1 MISLVGRTIGEYQLE
16 LPLGAGS
23 MGEVFRARHVRSGAA
38 AAVKVMHARLAA
50 DPGFRERFKEVA
62 GAAARLRHPN
72 VVTVLDVGEQ
82 GGQFYI
88 VMELLTAGSL
98 RALLQHAGRPIA
110 LARGVEL
117 MRQAAEGVH
126 AGHLSG
132 IVHRDVKPEN
142 LLLAADG
149 ADVTVRVADFG
160 LTKLAETGLTLGGN
174 VFFGSPAYMS
184 PEMCKGSPL
193 DARSDV
199 YSLGVVLYEVA
210 TGLPPF
216 QVAVLGDAVQK
227 HISTPPPAPRSVAP
241 DLPERLEAVILR
253 CLAKRPEDRYATAA
267 DLAVALGAVLREL
280 PAGPKV
286 PEVVWRGSA
295 AAARA
300 AVAPTPSPPAVP
312 PPAAPPGAARPPA
325 QPPARRFK
333 VTMDDG
339 PAAPPA
345 PPAPTAPAGGAPDA
359 SPPQDRKRIR
369 VPVGEGGP
377 AGPAGGAPASPPAA
391 PAPPAPRRGKG
402 ADSRRIR
409 VVLDADTL
417 VLAPGQPAVVRVTL
431 VNGGRTVD
439 HYTLTVEGVPERWVQ
454 GPAAAPQ
461 LNPGE
466 RATVAITVLV
476 PRAPESVA
484 REYPVSVR
492 ARSRENPE
500 ESSAAP
506 ARWTVLPFAGTT
518 LALAPARARGWRR
531 ARYAV
536 TLRNTGNDSAA
547 YALSGTDDE
556 QRLRYEFAEP
566 ALRLGPGESSTVA
579 LRTRAPLRWIGGAE
593 PRAFTVRAEPE
604 AGDAPVAAPA
614 APQAAPGQF
623 VHRALVPAWLPPLL
637 LLALVAALFLLRGR
651 NQIAV
656 AVLPA
661 RVQVAVGASTAL
673 SATVTDAKN
682 EALPDQSVAWTSRDT
697 AVATVSDSGVV
708 RGLAVGTTLVR
719 AQRGK
724 KSATAEVE
732 VVPARVA
739 ALAVAPRR
747 VTLRVGTSARLR
759 ATARDAGGGVVARD
773 VTWQSSDPT
782 VATVGGDGR
791 VTAKAGGSAT
801 ITVMSEGKS
810 ATAEIAVPAPPPEP
824 VPGAVAAG
832 GGAGAAEDC
841 VEYDPA
847 ALRVGR
853 DPAAGFLLS
862 DGSATL
868 ATLDNESDAR
878 KALALARR
886 YKSHCF
892 LGRLNTRPNRS
903 DYVVEHW
910 KGPSGATSVIDAED
924 CVPYDRASL
933 RVAEVGAQGFVL
945 ADARQRLLLADTK
958 EDARRAWEIAQRHDA
973 QCFIGRGNRRPNQ
986 RDYIVQYWR

>member
-23 MGEVFRARHVRSGAA
+23 MGEVFRAHHVRSGAP

-72 VVTVLDVGEQ
+72 VVTILDVGEQ

-88 VMELLTAGSL
+88 AMELLTAGSL
-98 RALLQHAGRPIA
+98 RALLQHAERPIGV
-110 LARGVEL
+110 ARGVEL
-117 MRQAAEGVH
+117 LRQAAEGVH

-142 LLLAADG
+142 VLLAAAG
-149 ADVTVRVADFG
+149 ADVTARVADFG
-160 LTKLAETGLTLGGN
+160 LTRLAESGLTLGGN

-184 PEMCKGSPL
+184 PELCKGAPL

-216 QVAVLGDAVQK
+216 QVTVLGDAVQK
-227 HISTPPPAPRSVAP
+227 HISAPPPPPRSVAP
-241 DLPERLEAVILR
+241 DLPVSLEAVILR
-253 CLAKRPEDRYATAA
+253 CLAKRPDDRYASAA
-267 DLAVALGAVLREL
+267 DLAVALGTVLREL
-280 PAGPKV
+280 PAAPQV
-286 PEVVWRGSA
+286 PAVVWRGA
-295 AAARA
+295 AAPPRA
-300 AVAPTPSPPAVP
+300 SVAPAP
-312 PPAAPPGAARPPA
+312 PPAAPPVGSAPAGAAAAPAPAPSPAPPA
-325 QPPARRFK
+325 ARRYK
-333 VTMDDG
+333 VVMDDG
-339 PAAPPA
+339 PAAPA
-345 PPAPTAPAGGAPDA
+345 GAPGAGA
-359 SPPQDRKRIR
+359 SGAAAPEGRKRIR
-369 VPVGEGGP
+369 VPVEE
-377 AGPAGGAPASPPAA
+377 GAPARPAGAPPAS
-391 PAPPAPRRGKG
+391 PAPPAQPAPRRAKG
-402 ADSRRIR
+402 TDSRRIR

-417 VLAPGQPAVVRVTL
+417 VLTPGQPAVVRVTL

-439 HYTLTVEGVPERWVQ
+439 HYTVTVEGVPERWVQ

-492 ARSRENPE
+492 ARSRENSE

-536 TLRNTGNDSAA
+536 TLRNTGNHPAT

-566 ALRLGPGESSTVA
+566 QIRLGPGESSTVA

-604 AGDAPVAAPA
+604 AGDAPAVAPA
-614 APQAAPGQF
+614 APQAVPGQF

-661 RVQVAVGASTAL
+661 RVQVAVGATTAL

-747 VTLRVGTSARLR
+747 ITLRVGTSARLR
-759 ATARDAGGGVVARD
+759 ATARDAGGGVIARD

-801 ITVMSEGKS
+801 ITAMSEGKS
-810 ATAEIAVPAPPPEP
+810 ATAEIAVPALPPEP
-824 VPGAVAAG
+824 VPGTVAAG
-832 GGAGAAEDC
+832 GGAGGAEDC

-847 ALRVGR
+847 ALRISR

-910 KGPSGATSVIDAED
+910 KGPSGASSVIDAED
-924 CVPYDRASL
+924 CVPYERSSL